1 MKKTILLLAGF
12 LFLSVLLLGCTQSK
26 PSSTTLTPIRTP
38 TVTRTKIPTRTS
50 TRKPTITLTPT
61 VTLTPTESPSPTITL
76 TATAT
81 LRPVT
86 ISIVGCENINLD
98 VGRRVRAYGYL
109 SVPSGSYSMSAPF
122 YTIWLEDYQW
132 SKNRLNIRIPNEN
145 RPNCMR
151 FRYGV
156 PRIKDHEGTILD
168 WIKQGENEVYITQ
181 K

>member
-1 MKKTILLLAGF
+1 
-12 LFLSVLLLGCTQSK
+12 
-26 PSSTTLTPIRTP
+26 
-38 TVTRTKIPTRTS
+38 
-50 TRKPTITLTPT
+50 
-61 VTLTPTESPSPTITL
+61 
-76 TATAT
+76 
-81 LRPVT
+81 
-86 ISIVGCENINLD
+86 
-98 VGRRVRAYGYL
+98 
-109 SVPSGSYSMSAPF
+109 MSAPF

-181 K
+181 KLLTIEGEWDGDCTVRVDLIK